1 MEYSVC
7 DMEDEVIFIVMTAS
21 GFTTY
26 YLNEGGERIIWNQ

>member
-7 DMEDEVIFIVMTAS
+7 DMEDEVIFIVMTVS
-21 GFTTY
+21 SCTTY